1 MSVADATLKADIE
14 RLVRTALA
22 EDIGTGDITAA
33 LVPDGTLSRAR
44 VISRENAILC
54 GSAWFTE
61 VFHQLNADISVEWQ
75 AQDGNAIE
83 ANQTLCTLHGDS
95 RSLLSGERT
104 ALNILQTLSGTA
116 TRAHDYVKAIEGTGA
131 KMLDTRKTLPGLRS
145 AQKYAM
151 TCGGGHNHRIGLFD
165 AFLIKENHILA
176 AGSISA
182 AVKKARTIKPDV
194 PVQVEVENFDE
205 LVEAINAGAEKI
217 LLDNMSIEQMRE
229 AVTITQGRAT
239 LEASGGVTLASIRA
253 IAETGVDFIS
263 SGDITKNLRAVDLS
277 MRFLD

>member
-75 AQDGNAIE
+75 AQDGDAIE

-95 RSLLSGERT
+95 RCLLSGERT

-182 AVKKARTIKPDV
+182 AVKKALTIKSDV

-217 LLDNMSIEQMRE
+217 LLDNMSTDQMRK
-229 AVTITQGRAT
+229 AVAITQGRAT

-263 SGDITKNLRAVDLS
+263 SGDITKNLHAVDLS

>member
-1 MSVADATLKADIE
+1 MPVDIAALKADQE

-22 EDIGTGDITAA
+22 EDMGSGDITAA
-33 LVPDGTLSRAR
+33 LVPEGSSSHAK

-61 VFHQLNADISVEWQ
+61 VFYQLNADIVVEWQ
-75 AQDGNAIE
+75 VQDGDVIE
-83 ANQTLCTLHGDS
+83 AGQTLCTLHGDS

-116 TRAHDYVKAIEGTGA
+116 TRAHQYVKAIEGTGA
-131 KMLDTRKTLPGLRS
+131 KILDTRKTLPGLRS

-176 AGSISA
+176 TGSITA
-182 AVKKARTIKPDV
+182 AVQKARTIKHDV

-205 LVEAINAGAEKI
+205 LEEAINAGVEKI
-217 LLDNMSIEQMRE
+217 LLDNMAIEKMRK
-229 AVTITQGRAT
+229 AVAITRGRAT
-239 LEASGGVTLASIRA
+239 LEASGGVTLDSIRA
-253 IAETGVDFIS
+253 IAATGVDFIS
-263 SGDITKNLRAVDLS
+263 SGDITKDLHAIDLS